1 MEVFLIP
8 IASRRHQLYCEIADE
23 PAPMEQPVGGW
34 RHWRQWRH
42 RLFERFTS
50 IVSGIEAARHA
61 AAHRRATRQPRALA
75 HRVRDRVVCWMA
87 EKIAEQRLLWHLRSQ
102 HRAIAWFPDDLG
114 EQEAARCVQET
125 LRADADRHLRWSVI
139 DGLGLVVSFILVPVP
154 GPNLLL
160 YYFIFRGVGHY
171 LSYLGARHG
180 LGHVQW
186 TLQATPALTDLRM
199 AVALEPEVRKRHV
212 TEIASRLRLQH
223 LAAFIERVAIPT
235 T

>member
-8 IASRRHQLYCEIADE
+8 IRSQRYELYCEIADE
-23 PAPMEQPVGGW
+23 PAHAERPVGGW
-34 RHWRQWRH
+34 RQ
-42 RLFERFTS
+42 RLLERFTS

-61 AAHRRATRQPRALA
+61 AAHRRAIRQPRTLA
-75 HRVRDRVVCWMA
+75 HRLRDRVVCWMA

-102 HRAIAWFPDDLG
+102 RRVTASFPDDLD
-114 EQEAARCVQET
+114 EQEATRSVQQM

-139 DGLGLVVSFILVPVP
+139 DGLGLVASFLLVPVP

-160 YYFIFRGVGHY
+160 YYFIFRSVGHY
-171 LSYLGARHG
+171 LSYRGARHG

-186 TLQATPALTDLRM
+186 TMQATPALTDLRK
-199 AVALEPEVRKRHV
+199 AVTLEPEARERQV
-212 TEIASRLRLQH
+212 TEIASRLRLHH